1 MNFVIHRT
9 LLACLILFGG
19 IIAGCGDAE
28 QSISATPAAALAPLP
43 EGINLTVV
51 EEEKIGEKKSRL
63 FVKISRRISE
73 SELKTVAFHL
83 NAERGGANAN
93 TYVFFYLPHY
103 SVSESL
109 AWASASAPTGKVTV
123 FGLNPD
129 QAQRLRALPPPE
141 GELMGSWLDDGPPSK
156 RHSIVRRGT
165 QVFALREFENSA
177 NTYELRE
184 SEAQAGETIRF
195 NYVDYSRARLGEY
208 LVVQAS
214 GELEGYNKD
223 GHAFRAERI
232 EIK

>member
-28 QSISATPAAALAPLP
+28 QPISATPAAALAPLP
-43 EGINLTVV
+43 EGINLVV
-51 EEEKIGEKKSRL
+51 AEEEKLGQNRTRL
-63 FVKISRRISE
+63 FVKISKRISE
-73 SELKTVAFHL
+73 SELKTVALHL

-109 AWASASAPTGKVTV
+109 AWASASAPNGKVTV

-129 QAQRLRALPPPE
+129 EANRLRALPLPE
-141 GELMGSWLDDGPPSK
+141 GEMIGSWLDDGPPSK
-156 RHSIVRRGT
+156 RHSIVRRGAKI
-165 QVFALREFENSA
+165 FALREFENSA

-184 SEAQAGETIRF
+184 SEAQAGETMRF

-208 LVVQAS
+208 LVIRMS

-223 GHAFRAERI
+223 GRAFIAERI